1 VISTVKRDKVR
12 RLPVV
17 MDIRRLPLTP
27 AMISRMHTQQ
37 QEFPQRRPEQ
47 RKAGNP
53 VDAKHGVSVIINYR
67 NSAPV
72 TIECLKSLRLQDFA
86 GPIEIILVDNGSTPS
101 SSAMIHA
108 EAERIFSKA
117 SVKLITYSGAFN
129 HSAQCNLAAQQ
140 ASHDYL
146 FMLSNDSIL
155 ISRDAIAR
163 AVRIASTQNV
173 GTTGFR
179 IVKAHGESQKL
190 VSLGLTL
197 SSNKYVFAGAAP
209 LSTHRPPQSL
219 LQYTQGANGNT
230 FAAVML
236 RKSVYNEL
244 GGLDEREFPTDYND
258 VDFCLRAT
266 SAGYTHVT
274 IGSSL
279 ISHNGRGSREMN
291 LDLPIN
297 PLLISRTPAL
307 ATLLQSFSVK
317 LL

>member
-1 VISTVKRDKVR
+1 
-12 RLPVV
+12 
-17 MDIRRLPLTP
+17 
-27 AMISRMHTQQ
+27 MIQT
-37 QEFPQRRPEQ
+37 
-47 RKAGNP
+47 
-53 VDAKHGVSVIINYR
+53 
-67 NSAPV
+67 
-72 TIECLKSLRLQDFA
+72 
-86 GPIEIILVDNGSTPS
+86 
-101 SSAMIHA
+101 
-108 EAERIFSKA
+108 EAARIFGKT
-117 SVKLITYSGAFN
+117 SVKLITYAGTFN
-129 HSAQCNLAAQQ
+129 HSAQCNLAAEQ

-163 AVRIASTQNV
+163 AVRIASTPNV

-197 SSNKYVFAGAAP
+197 SSSKYVFAGAAP

-219 LQYTQGANGNT
+219 LQYTQAANGNT

-266 SAGYTHVT
+266 NAGYTHVT

-307 ATLLQSFSVK
+307 STLLQSFSVK
-317 LL
+317 VL